1 MKVRKFEKEAKMV
14 AGHLQEKKGY
24 YYIVLNYQDGTGK
37 RRSKWRATGLPV
49 KGNKRRAEEML
60 QEARRTF
67 AVPGASQVGSD
78 MLFAD
83 FMEYWLETLKP
94 SLRLTSYSTYCSTVK
109 GGIAPYFRE
118 RGTKLSELTA
128 RDIQD
133 FYAEQLRRIT
143 PRSVLQFHVNLH
155 KALKYAV
162 RTDLLQV
169 NPMDKVDRPK
179 QTAFVGG
186 FYNADEITRLF
197 EAAKGTK
204 LELAVLFGAFYG
216 LRRSEIVGLKWDAI
230 DFQRNTLAVNHTV
243 VCCNLDGKYVLVA
256 ADQTKTASSKRT
268 LPLVPQFRAR
278 LLALKAGQEE
288 NRRLCGAS
296 YNGKY
301 EDYIYVNEV
310 GERIDPTYI
319 SSAFPR
325 FVVKHG
331 LRRIRFHDLRHS
343 CASLLLANGVSM
355 KQIQEWL
362 GHSNFA
368 TTANLYAHL
377 EYKAKVSSA
386 NALLDGLKLA
396 L

>member
-1 MKVRKFEKEAKMV
+1 MV

-49 KGNKRRAEEML
+49 KGNKRRAEELL

-67 AVPGASQVGSD
+67 TVPGASQVGSD

-83 FMEYWLETLKP
+83 FMEHWLETLKP

-109 GGIAPYFRE
+109 CGIAPYFRE

-179 QTAFVGG
+179 QTAFVVG

-230 DFQRNTLAVNHTV
+230 DFRHNTLAVKHTV
-243 VCCNLDGKYVLVA
+243 VCCQVDGKHVLVA

-278 LLALKAGQEE
+278 LLALKAEQDE

-296 YNGKY
+296 YSRAHEG
-301 EDYIYVNEV
+301 YIYVNEV
-310 GERIDPTYI
+310 GERIDPAYI
-319 SSAFPR
+319 SAAFPR